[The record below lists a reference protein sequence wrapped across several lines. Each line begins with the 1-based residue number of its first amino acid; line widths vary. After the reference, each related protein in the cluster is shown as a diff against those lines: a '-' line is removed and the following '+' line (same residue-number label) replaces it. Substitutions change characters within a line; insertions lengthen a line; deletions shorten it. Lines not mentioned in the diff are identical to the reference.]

1 MGECDSMKKVIKWLA
16 VISILVFVI
25 VWGII
30 GLKILDND
38 YLFTTEAY
46 IALVSLI
53 VFFICVMYLRITNR
67 CPHCGKMK
75 QPFANYCPHCG
86 KEQN

>member
-1 MGECDSMKKVIKWLA
+1 MKKAVKWLA

-30 GLKILDND
+30 GLKIHDND